1 MIKAN
6 EGMVVDKII
15 FIVCESDFEGGELT
29 SVPVKQAS
37 EDEVVV
43 AVTFFF
49 ATPRSEEVGETAG
62 EFLLAP
68 PVT

>member
-1 MIKAN
+1 VLRF
-6 EGMVVDKII
+6 GDVTI
-15 FIVCESDFEGGELT
+15 FFEEPT
-29 SVPVKQAS
+29 HSVPVKQAS

>member
-1 MIKAN
+1 MSKPNTTSTVYISTRT
-6 EGMVVDKII
+6 V
-15 FIVCESDFEGGELT
+15 T
-29 SVPVKQAS
+29 SVPEKQAS